1 MSIDGSITASKPA
14 EHGAFMLGPEPA
26 RIGPNAILQSVEVMR
41 EALGERRTQAILD
54 DAQIDVMPTGDG
66 MIPEIEAIRLHRW
79 LTLHEP
85 SGGFTIAHESGL
97 RTADYII
104 AHRIPK
110 SASKLLQHLPAHV
123 AAPILMAA
131 IRRHA
136 WTFVGAGRFETQG
149 GWKFSIDRKFADDPV
164 LPSDT
169 LYHWYAA
176 VFTRLYERL
185 VSPRSRCRDMGAP
198 DDAPLRHNYTIE
210 LTPH

>member
-1 MSIDGSITASKPA
+1 
-14 EHGAFMLGPEPA
+14 MLGPEPA

-54 DAQIDVMPTGDG
+54 DAQIEVMPSGDG

-79 LTLHEP
+79 LALHEP
-85 SGGFTIAHESGL
+85 SGGFIIAHESGL

-110 SASKLLQHLPAHV
+110 SASKLLQHLPSHV

-149 GWKFSIDRKFADDPV
+149 GWKFSIDRQFADDPV

-176 VFTRLYERL
+176 VFTRLYECL

-198 DDAPLRHNYTIE
+198 DDAPLRHNYAIE
-210 LTPH
+210 LKPD